1 MLFQLTFPK
10 VYFGG
15 AGYFLQGTVSGKAV
29 SWDISKEDA
38 LRLMES
44 IAVSVRRAEVAE
56 QVAA

>member
-1 MLFQLTFPK
+1 MMFQLIFPK
-10 VYFGG
+10 VYFSG

-29 SWDISKEDA
+29 SYDISKDDA

-44 IAVSVRRAEVAE
+44 IAVSVRRSEAAE